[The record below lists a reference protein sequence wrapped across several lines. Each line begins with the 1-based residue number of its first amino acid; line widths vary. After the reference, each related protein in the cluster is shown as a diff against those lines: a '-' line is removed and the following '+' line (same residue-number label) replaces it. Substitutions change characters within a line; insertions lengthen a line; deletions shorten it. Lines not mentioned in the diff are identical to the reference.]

1 MEENRSEAQGLVPVL
16 RRWWNRLGAAW
27 AGWRARLAR
36 WVEEKKARRPEK
48 DRKRARRPVPP
59 PPSEE
64 EIARWVVLLG
74 RPEDPAHGRAL
85 DELVVLGRPAVPALI
100 EAVYSDN
107 WVQAFRASQALG
119 LIGDRRAVKHLKR
132 LLHHPNS
139 NVRWGAAEALGRIR
153 SRWARPALH
162 RLLDDESRTSWGET
176 VGEAAER
183 AIASIDQTW
192 FSRLVN
198 VFGVLFYLAL
208 ILAVVF
214 FTFRVVQQRF
224 SRPPEPTAE
233 PSPTVITPTK
243 TPFPT
248 ATPTPVPLFV
258 PIPATI
264 NGTAHV
270 RQWPNGPLI
279 GDLHEG
285 DEILIYGGRLVEG
298 EWWYLIRLTKVNHPA
313 TTSELLL
320 EGRYGWVW
328 SVPVAGV
335 EAPSVLP
342 TVAVIETQRALEA
355 TPTEIGDALA
365 LPTPTPPLTATVTP
379 GP

>member
-1 MEENRSEAQGLVPVL
+1 MEENGSEARGLVPVL

-27 AGWRARLAR
+27 TGWQARLSR
-36 WVEEKKARRPEK
+36 WVEGKKARRPKKE
-48 DRKRARRPVPP
+48 RQARRPVPP

-64 EIARWVVLLG
+64 EIARWVILLG

-85 DELVVLGRPAVPALI
+85 DELVVIGRPAVPALI
-100 EAVYSDN
+100 EALYSDH
-107 WVQAFRASQALG
+107 WVQAFRAGQALG
-119 LIGDRRAVKHLKR
+119 LIGDLRAVKHLRR
-132 LLHHPNS
+132 LLNHPNS

-153 SRWARPALH
+153 SRWARPALR

-192 FSRLVN
+192 VSRLVN
-198 VFGVLFYLAL
+198 AFGVLFYLAL
-208 ILAVVF
+208 CVAVVYF
-214 FTFRVVQQRF
+214 AFRVVRQEF
-224 SRPPEPTAE
+224 SHPPEPTTE
-233 PSPTVITPTK
+233 PSPTVVVPTETPPPTPTS
-243 TPFPT
+243 
-248 ATPTPVPLFV
+248 TPVPLFV

-285 DEILIYGGRLVEG
+285 DEILIYAGRLVEG

-355 TPTEIGDALA
+355 TPTEIGNSLE
-365 LPTPTPPLTATVTP
+365 LPTPTPSITATVTP
-379 GP
+379 TP

>member
-1 MEENRSEAQGLVPVL
+1 MEENGSETRGLVPVL
-16 RRWWNRLGAAW
+16 RNWWNRLVAAW
-27 AGWRARLAR
+27 TGWRARLGR
-36 WVEEKKARRPEK
+36 WVEEKRVRQPVEDKEQV
-48 DRKRARRPVPP
+48 RRPVSPP
-59 PPSEE
+59 PGEE

-100 EAVYSDN
+100 KALYSNN
-107 WVQAFRASQALG
+107 WVQAFRAGQALG
-119 LIGDRRAVKHLKR
+119 LIGDRRAVRHLKR

-153 SRWARPALH
+153 SRWARPALR
-162 RLLDDESRTSWGET
+162 RLLDDDSRTSWGET
-176 VGEAAER
+176 VGEATER

-192 FSRLVN
+192 VSHLVN
-198 VFGVLFYLAL
+198 IFGMLFYLAL
-208 ILAVVF
+208 CIAVVYF
-214 FTFRVVQQRF
+214 AYRVIQQEF
-224 SRPPEPTAE
+224 NRPPEPTAE
-233 PSPTVITPTK
+233 PSPTVIIPTETPL
-243 TPFPT
+243 PT
-248 ATPTPVPLFV
+248 ATPTPAPLFV
-258 PIPATI
+258 PIPATV

-279 GDLHEG
+279 GDLHGG
-285 DEILIYGGRLVEG
+285 DEILIYGGRLIEG

-320 EGRYGWVW
+320 KGHYGWVW

-355 TPTEIGDALA
+355 TPTEIGNALE
-365 LPTPTPPLTATVTP
+365 LPTPTPLLTATVTP
-379 GP
+379 AP

>member
-1 MEENRSEAQGLVPVL
+1 MEDR
-16 RRWWNRLGAAW
+16 
-27 AGWRARLAR
+27 
-36 WVEEKKARRPEK
+36 KARRPE
-48 DRKRARRPVPP
+48 DREERARRPAPP
-59 PPSEE
+59 LPGEE
-64 EIARWVVLLG
+64 EIARRIVLLG

-85 DELVVLGRPAVPALI
+85 DELVVFGRPAVPALI
-100 EAVYSDN
+100 EALYSDN
-107 WVQAFRASQALG
+107 WVQAFRAGQALG

-153 SRWARPALH
+153 SRWARPALR

-192 FSRLVN
+192 VSRLVN
-198 VFGVLFYLAL
+198 AFGVLFYLAL
-208 ILAVVF
+208 CVAVVYF
-214 FTFRVVQQRF
+214 AFRVVRQEF
-224 SRPPEPTAE
+224 SHPPEPTAV
-233 PSPTVITPTK
+233 PPPTVIVPTETPLPTPT
-243 TPFPT
+243 
-248 ATPTPVPLFV
+248 L
-258 PIPATI
+258 

-285 DEILIYGGRLVEG
+285 DEILIYAGRLVEG

-355 TPTEIGDALA
+355 TPTEIGNALE
-365 LPTPTPPLTATVTP
+365 LPTPTPSITATVTP
-379 GP
+379 VP

>member
-1 MEENRSEAQGLVPVL
+1 MEENGSEVQGLVSVL
-16 RRWWNRLGAAW
+16 RHWWKRLGSVW
-27 AGWRARLAR
+27 AEWRARLAH
-36 WVEEKKARRPEK
+36 WIEEQKARRPMEDK
-48 DRKRARRPVPP
+48 KRVRRPAMP

-74 RPEDPAHGRAL
+74 RPEDPAHGRSL
-85 DELVVLGRPAVPALI
+85 DELVVIGRPAVPALI
-100 EAVYSDN
+100 QSLYSDN
-107 WVQAFRASQALG
+107 WVQTFRAGQALG

-132 LLHHPNS
+132 LLNHPNS

-153 SRWARPALH
+153 SRWARPALR

-192 FSRLVN
+192 VSRLVN
-198 VFGVLFYLAL
+198 ALGVLFYLAL
-208 ILAVVF
+208 CVAVVYF
-214 FTFRVVQQRF
+214 AFRVVRQEF
-224 SRPPEPTAE
+224 TRPPEPTAV
-233 PSPTVITPTK
+233 PPPTVIV
-243 TPFPT
+243 PT
-248 ATPTPVPLFV
+248 ATLPPTTTPTPVPLFM

-270 RQWPNGPLI
+270 RQWPNGPLV
-279 GDLHEG
+279 GDLHTG
-285 DEILIYGGRLVEG
+285 DEILIYAGRLIEG

-335 EAPSVLP
+335 EAPSILP
-342 TVAVIETQRALEA
+342 TVAVIETQRALQA
-355 TPTEIGDALA
+355 TPTEIGNALELA
-365 LPTPTPPLTATVTP
+365 TPTSFPTVTVTP

>member
-1 MEENRSEAQGLVPVL
+1 MEENGSEARGWVSVL

-27 AGWRARLAR
+27 TQWRARLAR
-36 WVEEKKARRPEK
+36 WVEEKRARRME
-48 DRKRARRPVPP
+48 RGERRTRRPVPP

-100 EAVYSDN
+100 EALYSDN
-107 WVQAFRASQALG
+107 WVQAFRAGQALG
-119 LIGDRRAVKHLKR
+119 LIGDLRAVRHLKR
-132 LLHHPNS
+132 LLNHPNS

-153 SRWARPALH
+153 SRWARPALR

-192 FSRLVN
+192 VSRLVN
-198 VFGVLFYLAL
+198 AFGVLFYLAL
-208 ILAVVF
+208 CVAVVYF
-214 FTFRVVQQRF
+214 AFQVVRQEF

-233 PSPTVITPTK
+233 PSSTPIV
-243 TPFPT
+243 PT
-248 ATPTPVPLFV
+248 ATPLPTPTPTPVPLFV

-285 DEILIYGGRLVEG
+285 DEILIYAGRLVEG

-313 TTSELLL
+313 TTSEPLLK
-320 EGRYGWVW
+320 GHYGWVW

-335 EAPSVLP
+335 EAPSILP
-342 TVAVIETQRALEA
+342 TVAVVETQRALEA
-355 TPTEIGDALA
+355 TPTEIGNALE
-365 LPTPTPPLTATVTP
+365 LPPPTPSITATVTP
-379 GP
+379 TP

>member
-1 MEENRSEAQGLVPVL
+1 MEENGSEVRGSVPVL
-16 RRWWNRLGAAW
+16 RHWWRRLGAAW
-27 AGWRARLAR
+27 AGWRARLTHWIEEQKAR
-36 WVEEKKARRPEK
+36 WLANDKERLRRP
-48 DRKRARRPVPP
+48 APLLPG
-59 PPSEE
+59 EE

-74 RPEDPAHGRAL
+74 YPEDPVHGRAL
-85 DELVVLGRPAVPALI
+85 DELVVIGRPAVPALI
-100 EAVYSDN
+100 QALYSDS
-107 WVQAFRASQALG
+107 WVQTFRAVQALG

-132 LLHHPNS
+132 LLGHPNS

-198 VFGVLFYLAL
+198 VFGILFYLAL
-208 ILAVVF
+208 CLAVVYLAF
-214 FTFRVVQQRF
+214 QLVRQEFT
-224 SRPPEPTAE
+224 RPPEPTAE
-233 PSPTVITPTK
+233 PSPTVIVPTVTP
-243 TPFPT
+243 PPT
-248 ATPTPVPLFV
+248 ATPTPVPLFI

-279 GDLHEG
+279 GDLHTG

-313 TTSELLL
+313 TTSEFLL

-335 EAPSVLP
+335 EAPAIQP

-355 TPTEIGDALA
+355 MPTEIGDALE
-365 LPTPTPPLTATVTP
+365 LPTPTPPPTVTVTP